1 MKISDLLVEGQFAKN
16 LYYQVDSNDKN
27 SALKVQQHFPFYPT
41 KTEGIWKCPIMKNE
55 SFQTQQ
61 KKQQILNHL
70 FTPINDIKKHLKNL
84 KEFAIDDN
92 GGDGGEEDGEEI
104 LRQLAKQWW
113 LGSEQDMI
121 RAERTLAS
129 MGWEIGEDS
138 GYDNGGVFVVR
149 AGDMHGKSYISWPH
163 EDLEN

>member
-1 MKISDLLVEGQFAKN
+1 MKITDVLVEGAFGKN
-16 LYYQVDSNDKN
+16 LYYQVDNQDKN

-55 SFQTQQ
+55 SFQTEQ
-61 KKQQILNHL
+61 KKRQILNHL
-70 FTPINDIKKHLKNL
+70 FTPVIDIKKHLKGL
-84 KEFAIDDN
+84 KEFADTGDGDN
-92 GGDGGEEDGEEI
+92 GGQDGEEI
-104 LRQLAKQWW
+104 LRRLAKQWW
-113 LGSEQDMI
+113 LGTEQDMI

-129 MGWEIGEDS
+129 MGWEIGEDE

-149 AGDMHGKSYISWPH
+149 AGDTNGKSYISWAN